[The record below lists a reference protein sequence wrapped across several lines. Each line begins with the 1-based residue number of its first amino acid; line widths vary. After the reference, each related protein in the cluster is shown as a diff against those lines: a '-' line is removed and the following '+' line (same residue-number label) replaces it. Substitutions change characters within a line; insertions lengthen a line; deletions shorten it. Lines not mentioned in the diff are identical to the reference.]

1 MMSMSY
7 RHVIYQ
13 AVTQHPAETRKFVED
28 CPNIFVATEVMQ
40 ETRK

>member
-13 AVTQHPAETRKFVED
+13 VVTQHPAETCNFVED
-28 CPNIFVATEVMQ
+28 RPNIFVATEVME
-40 ETRK
+40 ETGK